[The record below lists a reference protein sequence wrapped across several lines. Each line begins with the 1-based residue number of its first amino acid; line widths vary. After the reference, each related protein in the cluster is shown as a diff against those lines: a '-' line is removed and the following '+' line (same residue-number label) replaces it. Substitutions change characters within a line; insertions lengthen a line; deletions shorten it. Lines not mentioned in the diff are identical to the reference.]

1 MESGTEGK
9 DQSID
14 RGQVKFADLKFPIPN
29 SRVLP
34 TIADFHRC
42 VCLYAIFDY
51 FYVGVS
57 SCVCETVCVNVRL
70 CVCVFG
76 RRVLALRLPEKFFVL
91 LAAVVIETFEVFAKM
106 LV

>member
-1 MESGTEGK
+1 VERKKVAKIQARIGARDELVESGTEGK
-9 DQSID
+9 EQSID

-57 SCVCETVCVNVRL
+57 S
-70 CVCVFG
+70 
-76 RRVLALRLPEKFFVL
+76 
-91 LAAVVIETFEVFAKM
+91 
-106 LV
+106 